1 MLEAH
6 KWRVGRG
13 HERLDSLPASFLG
26 SAAMNKKS
34 IVDKTSIAAKKNH
47 RCNLA
52 MRALRSGG
60 ISTKDT
66 TASLG
71 RLGGGCCTSSPWS
84 NVDSAS
90 HAIPHLP
97 PLKDWS
103 STLASSAQLSRVD
116 SPMLPHSS
124 NLLFA
129 RAVDLLPVELQ
140 AVAPNQNP
148 FALGYRR
155 HRGLPRRKL
164 TQQERAAR
172 LVTQRRQMERLAS
185 RPQDRLMNAYEKS
198 KDMGSQG
205 RRSFICSDGST
216 TLPYEIIGE
225 PSLELTSHSFI
236 VAHDLFDTLDASKIF
251 FQAIAD
257 HNSGCQ
263 ILVYNYAGQAG
274 TSFSADRD
282 DGGINVMLHARHLA
296 ELLHHVN
303 LCGEMLLSTSPFF
316 LVGIGY
322 GLSICAELTH
332 NIGIYHLTL
341 RGLVSINGVPQVDT
355 QYAAILHAALGAFEQ
370 FPADRPDLPISFLS
384 RFQFS
389 DAYLTRVH
397 PNLALNIY
405 TAVANPITLGG
416 RLALLRGALDGAKNL
431 SLSNIPLPVI
441 ALQSTEG
448 VFVTPSNMEV
458 VLRGRTVHHVWSYE
472 TGADKNCSCFGA
484 HGRSLIR
491 DSIGRVSGV
500 SHRGCAIW
508 VSAGHEVRQEATN
521 IVLGVFAEI
530 APLAFEVES
539 KQHADIRL
547 FEQGTRCDIPH
558 RQMEVFESSASNDGS
573 IIPAKDIASEISNS
587 TPRLFDKSASCI
599 SPLVSVD
606 YHATINNNLQVV
618 GTGTNTTSFD
628 NIDSQDKEPLAG
640 AVISTEIQVCEES
653 LVMSNASETDSSFKR
668 DATDVNVLPIAMQS
682 NPIETIETPNCYEIH
697 FSIVI
702 LDISP
707 QELTKKVLR
716 TLCGHIANR
725 IERLGGGSVDL
736 SVTLRA
742 GSLILDVKAS
752 AELNKNTACALSSD
766 ISSRRQFLP
775 EPWGTHT
782 SFAVSVNRLPA
793 IENAARQTEAPSP
806 SQALSQEQS
815 FISENPRCIG
825 QYADFVDSAEDAIS
839 SAYTNPNPYETKHQL
854 AALKER
860 EFIEMQRQVE
870 VDIAEAQL
878 VEGGI
883 TPAYKTPPGVAAPIV
898 HPPPTSYREHDISE
912 IMNRNDPENM
922 FASRT
927 KPPNSNGV
935 GTNLGASD
943 REIKGE
949 LNSAQLVRE
958 FSIFKLISL

>member
-1 MLEAH
+1 
-6 KWRVGRG
+6 
-13 HERLDSLPASFLG
+13 
-26 SAAMNKKS
+26 
-34 IVDKTSIAAKKNH
+34 
-47 RCNLA
+47 
-52 MRALRSGG
+52 
-60 ISTKDT
+60 
-66 TASLG
+66 
-71 RLGGGCCTSSPWS
+71 
-84 NVDSAS
+84 
-90 HAIPHLP
+90 
-97 PLKDWS
+97 
-103 STLASSAQLSRVD
+103 
-116 SPMLPHSS
+116 
-124 NLLFA
+124 
-129 RAVDLLPVELQ
+129 
-140 AVAPNQNP
+140 
-148 FALGYRR
+148 
-155 HRGLPRRKL
+155 
-164 TQQERAAR
+164 
-172 LVTQRRQMERLAS
+172 
-185 RPQDRLMNAYEKS
+185 
-198 KDMGSQG
+198 MGSQG

-274 TSFSADRD
+274 TSFSADRG

-558 RQMEVFESSASNDGS
+558 RQVEVFESSASNDGS

-653 LVMSNASETDSSFKR
+653 LVMSNTSETDSSFKR

-682 NPIETIETPNCYEIH
+682 NPIETIETPNCYEIR

-716 TLCGHIANR
+716 SLCGHIANR
-725 IERLGGGSVDL
+725 IERLGGGSVNL

-854 AALKER
+854 AASKER

-870 VDIAEAQL
+870 VDIAEAHL

-898 HPPPTSYREHDISE
+898 HPPPASYREHDISE

-958 FSIFKLISL
+958 FSIFKLISP